1 MAEHL
6 PTSSRTAGSSSGAP
20 AGGMHAML
28 SAMEPPPTLRD
39 WLAVLRRHL
48 RLAVGVAAAVIG
60 VSICLASTA
69 QSVYRA
75 TAVVRLVDARR
86 ALAGDL
92 IDATANGD
100 IALSAANPVLSQVEV
115 LRSRATLAA
124 VVNEMPSLRI
134 RTRPFADA
142 LVRDVR
148 LAPEVRLDSVQLS
161 FGPKTVTVVGET
173 PPRETEYGTPLELR
187 GITFTIAEQPPRER
201 GTVYVV
207 PRDWVIGGL
216 AKQLQV
222 KPRENTDVIDV
233 AFLAT
238 EPERAQEVANRI
250 VQVFQAGNARAAQ
263 QEARRRRQFIETQL
277 RFSDSLLAEARAAL
291 GAFRARSPSAAAGSA
306 VTGGLEV
313 RREELEIERRQYA
326 GLLGQLR

>member
-1 MAEHL
+1 
-6 PTSSRTAGSSSGAP
+6 
-20 AGGMHAML
+20 MHAML
-28 SAMEPPPTLRD
+28 SAIEPPPTLRD

-60 VSICLASTA
+60 VSIYLASTA

-100 IALSAANPVLSQVEV
+100 IALSLPTRPVAGRGAAESGHPGGRRE
-115 LRSRATLAA
+115 RDA
-124 VVNEMPSLRI
+124 ELRI
-134 RTRPFADA
+134 GRGLFPMPWCVTSAR
-142 LVRDVR
+142 
-148 LAPEVRLDSVQLS
+148 PEVRLDSVQLS
-161 FGPKTVTVVGET
+161 FGQDRDRRGET
-173 PPRETEYGTPLELR
+173 PPREAEYGTPLEVR
-187 GITFTIAEQPPRER
+187 GVTFTIAEQPPRER

-207 PRDWVIGGL
+207 PRDWVSGGL

-250 VQVFQAGNARAAQ
+250 VQVFQAGNARAAH
-263 QEARRRRQFIETQL
+263 RRPGDAASLSRR
-277 RFSDSLLAEARAAL
+277 SS
-291 GAFRARSPSAAAGSA
+291 GSA
-306 VTGGLEV
+306 TRSWP
-313 RREELEIERRQYA
+313 RRGRR
-326 GLLGQLR
+326 